1 MENVNKDM
9 DKSLFFMT
17 LSCVCIWIVVDVAMG
32 KNYLG
37 NFLGTIFPF
46 MNGSSSDSSSSGGE
60 TVYTSDSVGYGAQ
73 TLVNEQSSG
82 SSGSSDRIK
91 TTQEPYFK
99 GKSGLGAVKNSV
111 NFQNERAG
119 KYFATYSSNKDGT
132 YSYYVA
138 IKKNGKVVIASPA
151 YGSMNQAYNK
161 AQQMNKG
168 GRV

>member
-1 MENVNKDM
+1 MNKDM

-46 MNGSSSDSSSSGGE
+46 MNGSSSDSSG
-60 TVYTSDSVGYGAQ
+60 
-73 TLVNEQSSG
+73 SSG
-82 SSGSSDRIK
+82 SSGETLFGSGSVGYGVQSVAKEENKKDKI
-91 TTQEPYFK
+91 TTTEEPHFN
-99 GKSGLGAVKNSV
+99 GTTGLQAVKNSV

-132 YSYYVA
+132 YSYYVC

-151 YGSMNQAYNK
+151 YSSLSQAYNK